1 MKESGGM
8 EAVICENIRMRCLDM
23 ALRFYLAKVRD
34 GKLTPGN
41 VINLAGD
48 FYEFVRGESLHKS
61 E

>member
-8 EAVICENIRMRCLDM
+8 AIHSREIIRMRCLDM

-34 GKLTPGN
+34 GKLTPDN

-48 FYEFVRGESLHKS
+48 FYEFVR
-61 E
+61 